1 MRPEAGAASEVRDE
15 AVATR
20 VAASDWRRAGILS
33 CYWSGESDNVILV
46 MTAPLCDTRTDD
58 GKTTIENLMMV
69 FYVVT
74 EG

>member
-1 MRPEAGAASEVRDE
+1 MRPEAGAASGVRDE
-15 AVATR
+15 AVVTR
-20 VAASDWRRAGILS
+20 VAASDWRTVGILS

-58 GKTTIENLMMV
+58 GNMTRENLMIV